1 MAFVF
6 GTKKQRIVQKCRI
19 RFMFQVETLLQNS
32 VQKTMLA
39 LISISHNHITENNKP
54 GCEEDHGEEQF
65 ENSIRKEVSKSEK
78 GCLVI
83 ACFSVIFKPERDR
96 KYKR

>member
-1 MAFVF
+1 
-6 GTKKQRIVQKCRI
+6 
-19 RFMFQVETLLQNS
+19 MFQVETLLQNS

-39 LISISHNHITENNKP
+39 LMSMSHNHITENNKP
-54 GCEEDHGEEQF
+54 ECEKDHGEEQC

-83 ACFSVIFKPERDR
+83 ACFSVICKPERDR
-96 KYKR
+96 KDKR